1 MEKIMAKRTILV
13 TGSASGIGAG
23 TAARLRTAGHRV
35 IGADLRDAEIEADLG
50 TSAGRASLLEQ
61 AQRLAPDG
69 LDGVIAG
76 AGTAKI
82 DDPALIVAVNYFG
95 AVATLE
101 GLRPLLLRG
110 TRPRAVAIA
119 STAALQHVRADV
131 VVACLAGDE
140 ADAKAKAVAAQDDV
154 YASSKNALALWL
166 RRAAVSAAW
175 GGSGIALN
183 AVGPGGV
190 KTAMTAPLFAT
201 EEGRAIMRAST
212 PLAVADHGDP
222 EDLAEVLDFLVNLHT
237 GYLIGQIVFVD
248 GGTDAIFRPDSI

>member
-1 MEKIMAKRTILV
+1 MAKRTILV

-23 TAARLRTAGHRV
+23 TVARLREAGHRV
-35 IGADLRDAEIEADLG
+35 IGVDLRDAEIETDLG
-50 TSAGRASLLEQ
+50 TPEGRTNLVEL

-76 AGTAKI
+76 AGIAKI
-82 DDPALIVAVNYFG
+82 EDPGLIVAVNYFG
-95 AVATLE
+95 AVATLQD
-101 GLRPLLLRG
+101 LRPLLARG

-119 STAALQHVRADV
+119 STAALQHVQPDV
-131 VVACLAGDE
+131 VAACLAGDE
-140 ADAKAKAVAAQDDV
+140 ADAKTKAVAAHDDV

-175 GGSGIALN
+175 GGAGISLN

-190 KTAMTAPLFAT
+190 KTAMTASLFAT
-201 EEGRAIMRAST
+201 EQGRAIMRAST

-237 GYLIGQIVFVD
+237 GYVIGQVLFVD